1 MSKKKINNFFFFLNK
16 QKKKAAI
23 QRVMPEENNS
33 HASVPS
39 YNLSENNLH
48 FNDIGPMDV
57 GFNNET
63 AMTAPS
69 SPVRHF
75 KTAEM
80 TNSGAYTAAAGPST
94 SSSSSN
100 NGYDLM
106 NDKYSKPR
114 TVTFIIHCYES
125 NLNMYKIEI
134 SENSTIADLKRK
146 IEELTSI
153 SICRQALSG
162 WEPTIQHAA
171 QNHITIIKSLKL
183 QNETDLILKNLTEE
197 GCIDDDDDED
207 M

>member
-1 MSKKKINNFFFFLNK
+1 MK
-16 QKKKAAI
+16 QKAAVE
-23 QRVMPEENNS
+23 RVMPQEENNS

-48 FNDIGPMDV
+48 FNDIGPMDI

-69 SPVRHF
+69 SPIRHF

-80 TNSGAYTAAAGPST
+80 TNSGAYTAGPST
-94 SSSSSN
+94 ANTSN
-100 NGYDLM
+100 NGYDLR
-106 NDKYSKPR
+106 PR

-134 SENSTIADLKRK
+134 SENATIGDLKKK

-162 WEPTIQHAA
+162 WEPTIQHVA
-171 QNHITIIKSLKL
+171 QNNITVLKSLKL
-183 QNETDLILKNLTEE
+183 QSETDLILKNLTEE
-197 GCIDDDDDED
+197 GCIDDDDED

>member
-1 MSKKKINNFFFFLNK
+1 MLK
-16 QKKKAAI
+16 QKAAI
-23 QRVMPEENNS
+23 QRVMPQEDNNS
-33 HASVPS
+33 HAPVIS
-39 YNLSENNLH
+39 YNSSENNLH

-80 TNSGAYTAAAGPST
+80 TNSGAYSAGAAGPST
-94 SSSSSN
+94 SNSN
-100 NGYDLM
+100 NGYDLR
-106 NDKYSKPR
+106 PR
-114 TVTFIIHCYES
+114 TFTFIIHCYES

-134 SENSTIADLKRK
+134 SENATISDLKKK

-153 SICRQALSG
+153 SVCRQALSG
-162 WEPTIQHAA
+162 WEPSIQHVA
-171 QNHITIIKSLKL
+171 QNNITVLKSLKL
-183 QNETDLILKNLTEE
+183 QSETDLILKNLTEE
-197 GCIDDDDDED
+197 GCIDDDNED

>member
-1 MSKKKINNFFFFLNK
+1 
-16 QKKKAAI
+16 
-23 QRVMPEENNS
+23 MPQEDNNS

-39 YNLSENNLH
+39 YNLSESNLH
-48 FNDIGPMDV
+48 FNDIGPMD
-57 GFNNET
+57 ET
-63 AMTAPS
+63 ASKAPS

-80 TNSGAYTAAAGPST
+80 TNSGAYTGAGPST
-94 SSSSSN
+94 AN

-106 NDKYSKPR
+106 EDKYSKPR

-134 SENSTIADLKRK
+134 SENATIADLKKK

-162 WEPTIQHAA
+162 WEPTIQHSA
-171 QNHITIIKSLKL
+171 QNHLTVLKSLKL

-197 GCIDDDDDED
+197 GCIDDDDED

>member
-1 MSKKKINNFFFFLNK
+1 
-16 QKKKAAI
+16 
-23 QRVMPEENNS
+23 MPQEENNS

-80 TNSGAYTAAAGPST
+80 TNSGAYTAGAGPST
-94 SSSSSN
+94 SNNSN
-100 NGYDLM
+100 NGYDL
-106 NDKYSKPR
+106 KPR

-134 SENSTIADLKRK
+134 SENATIADLKKK

-162 WEPTIQHAA
+162 WEPTIQHVA
-171 QNHITIIKSLKL
+171 QHNITVLKSLKL
-183 QNETDLILKNLTEE
+183 QSETDLILKNLTEE
-197 GCIDDDDDED
+197 GCIDDDDED